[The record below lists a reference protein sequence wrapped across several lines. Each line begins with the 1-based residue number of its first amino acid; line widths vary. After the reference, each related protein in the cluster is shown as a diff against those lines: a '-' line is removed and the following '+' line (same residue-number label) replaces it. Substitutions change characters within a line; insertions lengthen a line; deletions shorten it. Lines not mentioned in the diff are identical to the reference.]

1 MKSFF
6 KLETDDDFKALRF
19 FTICATITT
28 IIVMIILIVCLNSKV
43 YALDYETQIIAEV
56 IAAEAGG
63 EGYQGMYAVACT
75 IANRAKLWHKTPYQ
89 IVTQKNQYYGY
100 TAKNRRFLYLRV
112 CRTANL
118 LAVNILSLQD
128 VTNGALYFRR
138 PNEPVFKWCKVETYR
153 WKNHIFY
160 K

>member
-1 MKSFF
+1 MKNIF
-6 KLETDDDFKALRF
+6 KLETDEDIKMLRHYTILA
-19 FTICATITT
+19 TICSIALLLF
-28 IIVMIILIVCLNSKV
+28 LIYCNTAK
-43 YALDYETQIIAEV
+43 AQDYETQVVAEV

-63 EGYQGMYAVACT
+63 EGYQGMYAVANT
-75 IANRAKLWHKTPYQ
+75 IANRAKVYHKTPYQ

-100 TAKNRRFLYLRV
+100 TAKNRHILYLRV
-112 CRTANL
+112 CRTAKQ
-118 LAVNILSLQD
+118 LATNILLLSD

-138 PNEPVFKWCKVETYR
+138 PDEKMFKWCKVETYR

>member
-1 MKSFF
+1 MKNIF
-6 KLETDDDFKALRF
+6 KLETEEDIRMLRDYTILAPICLIALLLL
-19 FTICATITT
+19 
-28 IIVMIILIVCLNSKV
+28 IILCFTAK
-43 YALDYETQIIAEV
+43 AQDYETQVVAEV

-63 EGYQGMYAVACT
+63 EGYQGMYAVANT
-75 IANRAKLWHKTPYQ
+75 IANRAKVYHKTPYQ

-100 TAKNRRFLYLRV
+100 TAKNRHILYLRV
-112 CRTANL
+112 CRTAKQ
-118 LAVNILSLQD
+118 LATNILLLSD

-138 PNEPVFKWCKVETYR
+138 PDEKMFKWCKVETYR